1 MTENTPAQPDHGS
14 SLAGSQWWRH
24 AVIYQVY
31 PRSWADADGD
41 GMGDLPGIT
50 SRLPH
55 LRDLGVDA
63 IWLSPFYTSPQHDA
77 GYDVADYRD
86 VDPRFGTLADADAMI
101 ARAHEL
107 GLRVIVDI
115 VPNHSSSD
123 HVWFQEALAAGPGS
137 PERARYMF
145 RDGKGPDG
153 SEPPNNWVS
162 NFGGPAW
169 TRVTE
174 ADGSPGQWYLH
185 LFDVTQPD
193 FDWENP
199 EVGDEMERT
208 LRFWL
213 DRGVDGF
220 RIDVAHGLVK
230 AEGLPDSTAIR
241 HELAGRTSD
250 QPMWDQPG
258 VHDIY
263 RRWRRVTDS
272 YAVEGEDADRILCA
286 EAWVTPAEAL
296 AAYVRP
302 DELHQSFNF
311 PFLVTPWIGSA
322 LRTSITDSLEA
333 VAAHGAA
340 QTWVL
345 SNHDVVRHA
354 SRLGFEPTPGPL
366 VMGGIGPGDPQP
378 DAELG
383 LRRARAATAMM
394 LALPGSA
401 YLYQG
406 EELGLPEATEL
417 PDEVRQD
424 PTWERSGHTE
434 RGRDG
439 CRVPMAWE
447 GDAPSYGFGPSE
459 ASWLPQPEAYGAL
472 AVDRQTGV
480 EGSTLELYR
489 TLLSLRRDHALG
501 VRELR
506 WVEGPDHVVGFDCV
520 GSAGAGRTVR
530 VLTNVG
536 GDPVPLPAGAEVLVA
551 SVPLEGDEVPTDAS
565 VWMLVED

>member
-1 MTENTPAQPDHGS
+1 MSQQ
-14 SLAGSQWWRH
+14 QWWRD
-24 AVIYQVY
+24 AVIYQIY

-50 SRLPH
+50 GRLEH
-55 LRDLGVDA
+55 LAALGVDA
-63 IWLSPFYTSPQHDA
+63 VWLSPFYTSPQHDA

-86 VDPRFGTLADADAMI
+86 VDPRFGTLADFDAMI
-101 ARAHEL
+101 EEAHRL

-123 HVWFQEALAAGPGS
+123 HPWFQEALASAPGS
-137 PERARYMF
+137 EARARYVF
-145 RDGKGPDG
+145 REGKGEDG
-153 SEPPNNWVS
+153 EEAPNNWQS

-174 ADGSPGQWYLH
+174 ADGTPGQWYLH

-193 FDWENP
+193 FEWNNP
-199 EVGDEMERT
+199 EVGDEMESV

-213 DRGVDGF
+213 DRGADGF

-230 AEGLPDSTAIR
+230 VEGLPDAPEGLHKFHADRTAD
-241 HELAGRTSD
+241 L
-250 QPMWDQPG
+250 PMWDQPG
-258 VHDIY
+258 VHDVY
-263 RRWRRVTDS
+263 RRWRKVTDS
-272 YAVEGEDADRILCA
+272 YAVEGQDADRILCA
-286 EAWVTPAEAL
+286 EAWVQPSDAL
-296 AAYVRP
+296 ALYVRE

-311 PFLVTPWIGSA
+311 AFLTSSWIASEMQA
-322 LRTSITDSLEA
+322 VIEASLEA
-333 VAAHGAA
+333 VAPYGSP

-354 SRLGFEPTPGPL
+354 SRLGYDPVPGP
-366 VMGGIGPGDPQP
+366 VRMDGIGADDPQP
-378 DAELG
+378 DAEVG
-383 LRRARAATAMM
+383 LRRARAATTVM

-417 PDEVRQD
+417 PDDVRED
-424 PTWERSGHTE
+424 PTWVKSGFTS

-439 CRVPMAWE
+439 CRVPVPWE
-447 GDAPSYGFGPSE
+447 GDAPAYGFGPSE
-459 ASWLPQPEAYGAL
+459 QTWLPQPAAYGDL

-489 TLLSLRRDHALG
+489 TLLRLRKEHRTGRGELSWLDLG
-501 VRELR
+501 EDVLAFEVTADSGGPIQVRGQPR
-506 WVEGPDHVVGFDCV
+506 AAAVPAARGRRGP
-520 GSAGAGRTVR
+520 
-530 VLTNVG
+530 G
-536 GDPVPLPAGAEVLVA
+536 GQR
-551 SVPLEGDEVPTDAS
+551 
-565 VWMLVED
+565 

>member
-1 MTENTPAQPDHGS
+1 MTENP
-14 SLAGSQWWRH
+14 WWRD
-24 AVIYQVY
+24 AVIYQIY
-31 PRSWADADGD
+31 PRSWADANGD
-41 GMGDLPGIT
+41 GIGDLPGIT
-50 SRLPH
+50 ARLPH
-55 LRDLGVDA
+55 LVELGVDA
-63 IWLSPFYTSPQHDA
+63 VWISPFYTSPQNDA

-86 VDPRFGTLADADAMI
+86 IDPRFGTLADADALVE
-101 ARAHEL
+101 RAHAL
-107 GLRVIVDI
+107 GLRVLFDL
-115 VPNHSSSD
+115 VPNHSSSE
-123 HVWFQEALAAGPGS
+123 HPWFQEALASPPGS
-137 PERARYMF
+137 AARARYVF
-145 RDGKGPDG
+145 REGAGENG
-153 SEPPNNWVS
+153 EEPPNNWRS

-193 FDWENP
+193 FDWTNP
-199 EVGDEMERT
+199 EVAEEMESVI
-208 LRFWL
+208 RFWL

-230 AEGLPDSTAIR
+230 VPGLPDAPEHT
-241 HELAGRTSD
+241 HESSLGRTSEL
-250 QPMWDQPG
+250 PMWDQPG

-263 RRWRRVTDS
+263 RRWRKITDS

-286 EAWVTPAEAL
+286 EAWVWPTDAL
-296 AAYVRP
+296 AQYVRA

-311 PFLVTPWIGSA
+311 GFLMTPWIASE
-322 LRTSITDSLEA
+322 LREEIAASLEA
-333 VAAHGAA
+333 VETVGAP

-354 SRLGFEPTPGPL
+354 SRLGYEPVPGPL
-366 VMGGIGPGDPQP
+366 RMAGIGVGDPQP
-378 DAELG
+378 DAERG
-383 LRRARAATAMM
+383 LRRARAATTVM

-417 PDEVRQD
+417 PDELRQD
-424 PTWERSGHTE
+424 PTWERSGHAE

-439 CRVPMAWE
+439 CRVPVPWE

-459 ASWLPQPEAYGAL
+459 KAWLPQPAAYGDL

-489 TLLSLRRDHALG
+489 TLLGLRRQHRLG
-501 VRELR
+501 RSTLT
-506 WVEGPDHVVGFDCV
+506 WVDLGEDVVAFDLVSAEGGH
-520 GSAGAGRTVR
+520 VR
-530 VLTNVG
+530 VIANTG
-536 GDPVPLPAGAEVLVA
+536 ASPVPLPGDAEVLVA
-551 SVPLEGDEVPTDAS
+551 SGPLETERGVPTDTA
-565 VWMLVED
+565 VWVR